1 VSGEMSG
8 SWAGQSVAFNSVGES
23 AQPYD
28 VGGPSDEPNVDS
40 FESMHSSDKQWERD
54 EGAYWSAQTGGQQG
68 TPPESLTSL
77 GGDGTDAVSRTH
89 APIDLDET
97 LAQCGG
103 FLMSSKWTVQ
113 GSRSPAAHLFGSSA
127 PSDPDTSPESETSS
141 ETSSAPWYQ
150 DSAVGWDNIDLRD
163 PQSIMSVPI
172 SIQHFENSVHQAV
185 DIACGG
191 GGGGGRGENSSRRS
205 RSPDHSNVSIIQGP
219 RTEKD
224 VVARLMKA
232 VKQKKS
238 FRGTITNYDALQRP
252 LSNTLEVTPVQVLSV
267 DKFYFLTTSH
277 ITHHPPSRHIVSLPP
292 KWSCEWSSDLHP
304 SSTKHCVNDAVEQTR
319 RHCHALTTPDIAC
332 ELALS
337 LGDAKTVGRFSQ
349 VCRGWRAAGMCSSVW
364 SRLNDSRW
372 PASKT
377 KKDLLVAC
385 KLLNK
390 LFAGVSPC
398 MLFRRR
404 LESERAR
411 SGTAEAQLCNY
422 AWAVELTELTKG
434 TGPPVC
440 LCSAVLQKDSRNKA
454 AFDEFPDI
462 FQRKLSIPI
471 QDLVEMRDRLHATV
485 QLIHVPT
492 VSFVRIASDAP
503 FGTADGDSDPNVSKD
518 QSFSATW
525 PLPNVS
531 IREEEWLPILPEIG
545 VQLELDGSD
554 PGLNGNSTMLALRLT
569 VDGDEPTLGEF
580 LRAAA
585 IATIHSTI

>member
-1 VSGEMSG
+1 
-8 SWAGQSVAFNSVGES
+8 
-23 AQPYD
+23 

-191 GGGGGRGENSSRRS
+191 GGGGERGENSSRRS
-205 RSPDHSNVSIIQGP
+205 RSPDHLNVASWQSLMGSYSLPSDRPALLLKASHPHQIVHANEQWLQGTSFHLEKVVGRTLEILKGPQTESSRMAELETKFQEASSGKGCVAVLTHYTRAGVPFRNTVLVTPVGTNTGLRAPHLLVCCSIEFATGTPLPSPRLRLLSNIPSLLFAGIPPYRVVDVNHTWLEVCKFRRQDVIGNTMSIIQGP

-277 ITHHPPSRHIVSLPP
+277 ITHHPAPTRH
-292 KWSCEWSSDLHP
+292 
-304 SSTKHCVNDAVEQTR
+304 R
-319 RHCHALTTPDIAC
+319 RH
-332 ELALS
+332 
-337 LGDAKTVGRFSQ
+337 
-349 VCRGWRAAGMCSSVW
+349 
-364 SRLNDSRW
+364 
-372 PASKT
+372 
-377 KKDLLVAC
+377 
-385 KLLNK
+385 
-390 LFAGVSPC
+390 
-398 MLFRRR
+398 
-404 LESERAR
+404 
-411 SGTAEAQLCNY
+411 
-422 AWAVELTELTKG
+422 
-434 TGPPVC
+434 
-440 LCSAVLQKDSRNKA
+440 
-454 AFDEFPDI
+454 
-462 FQRKLSIPI
+462 RK
-471 QDLVEMRDRLHATV
+471 
-485 QLIHVPT
+485 QLIHPNSRSAAIGAAAAAAVAAADADAGAPAVPSVPSPT
-492 VSFVRIASDAP
+492 VFFPVRPQAEA
-503 FGTADGDSDPNVSKD
+503 A
-518 QSFSATW
+518 A
-525 PLPNVS
+525 
-531 IREEEWLPILPEIG
+531 RE
-545 VQLELDGSD
+545 
-554 PGLNGNSTMLALRLT
+554 ALRKEAVARYLSKRRKRDAGSKRP
-569 VDGDEPTLGEF
+569 VRKPGQK
-580 LRAAA
+580 LRERRQKYASRQS
-585 IATIHSTI
+585 IAHHRPRVWGRFVKTSARIEAEEGTMSKKVSANSDM

>member
-1 VSGEMSG
+1 VRGAAPQRERTAVGKMAG
-8 SWAGQSVAFNSVGES
+8 SWECSAVSERVGES
-23 AQPYD
+23 AQPND

-277 ITHHPPSRHIVSLPP
+277 ITHHPAPTRH
-292 KWSCEWSSDLHP
+292 
-304 SSTKHCVNDAVEQTR
+304 R
-319 RHCHALTTPDIAC
+319 RH
-332 ELALS
+332 
-337 LGDAKTVGRFSQ
+337 
-349 VCRGWRAAGMCSSVW
+349 
-364 SRLNDSRW
+364 
-372 PASKT
+372 
-377 KKDLLVAC
+377 
-385 KLLNK
+385 
-390 LFAGVSPC
+390 
-398 MLFRRR
+398 
-404 LESERAR
+404 
-411 SGTAEAQLCNY
+411 
-422 AWAVELTELTKG
+422 
-434 TGPPVC
+434 
-440 LCSAVLQKDSRNKA
+440 
-454 AFDEFPDI
+454 
-462 FQRKLSIPI
+462 RK
-471 QDLVEMRDRLHATV
+471 
-485 QLIHVPT
+485 QLIHPNSRSAAIGAAAAAAVAAADADAGAPAVPSVPSPT
-492 VSFVRIASDAP
+492 VFFPVRPQAEA
-503 FGTADGDSDPNVSKD
+503 A
-518 QSFSATW
+518 A
-525 PLPNVS
+525 
-531 IREEEWLPILPEIG
+531 RE
-545 VQLELDGSD
+545 
-554 PGLNGNSTMLALRLT
+554 ALRKEAVARYLSKRRKRDAGSKRP
-569 VDGDEPTLGEF
+569 VRKPGQK
-580 LRAAA
+580 LRERRQKYASRQS
-585 IATIHSTI
+585 IAHHRPRVWGRFVKTSARIEAEEGTMSKKVSANSDM